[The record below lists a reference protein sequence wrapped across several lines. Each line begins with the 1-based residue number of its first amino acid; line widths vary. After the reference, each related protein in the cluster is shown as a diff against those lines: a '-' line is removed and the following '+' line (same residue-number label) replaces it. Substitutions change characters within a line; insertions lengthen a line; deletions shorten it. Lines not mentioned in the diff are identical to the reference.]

1 MECVIFTE
9 REIEYLGSQRI
20 GRLATLQ
27 PNGTLQVSPV
37 GFRYNREL
45 QTIDIAGHDMAASRK
60 FRNVLANGKVAFV
73 VDDIPSVDP
82 WQVRCLEIR
91 GRGEALTEAADSNAP
106 LPGPIIRV
114 RPRRIISFGID
125 PGNPAAGKRDFPE
138 A

>member
-1 MECVIFTE
+1 MIFTE
-9 REIEYLGSQRI
+9 REIEYLGGQRI
-20 GRLATLQ
+20 GRLATLH

-37 GFRYNREL
+37 GFRYNQEL
-45 QTIDIAGHDMAASRK
+45 RTIDIGGRDMAASRK

-73 VDDIPSVDP
+73 VDDIPSLDP

-91 GRGEALTEAADSNAP
+91 GWGEALTEAADSNAP

-114 RPRRIISFGID
+114 HPRRIISFGVD
-125 PGNPAAGKRDFPE
+125 LGNPSAGKRDVPE

>member
-1 MECVIFTE
+1 MIFTE
-9 REIEYLGSQRI
+9 REIEYLGGQRI
-20 GRLATLQ
+20 GRLATLH

-37 GFRYNREL
+37 GFRYNQEL
-45 QTIDIAGHDMAASRK
+45 RTIDIGGRDMAASRK

-91 GRGEALTEAADSNAP
+91 GWGEALTEAAGSNAP

-114 RPRRIISFGID
+114 HPRRIISFGVD
-125 PGNPAAGKRDFPE
+125 PGNPSAGKRDVPE